1 MKSNLHPSPY
11 CVWKTEIQT
20 LRTLRIICAA
30 INQLA
35 GVLADLNLVRPLTA
49 SELKRFARDE
59 TRTSY
64 GNLAALREQHAKAR
78 TNFERKALPWKMW
91 VRQAGVGESDDRLR
105 NHGLLSKAQRALDIA
120 GWSVAAQCDV
130 EVFRLVDCDG
140 LTPLLALFNA
150 ATLAKGIESI
160 EATRREQ
167 ELLEERRRLQ
177 IADHRG
183 D

>member
-1 MKSNLHPSPY
+1 MGAPS
-11 CVWKTEIQT
+11 
-20 LRTLRIICAA
+20 
-30 INQLA
+30 
-35 GVLADLNLVRPLTA
+35 
-49 SELKRFARDE
+49 
-59 TRTSY
+59 
-64 GNLAALREQHAKAR
+64 
-78 TNFERKALPWKMW
+78 
-91 VRQAGVGESDDRLR
+91 GVGESDDRLR

-120 GWSVAAQCDV
+120 GWSVAAQRDV

-140 LTPLLALFNA
+140 RTPLLALFNA

>member
-1 MKSNLHPSPY
+1 MSEKQFAGKSAIVTGATRGIGRAIALELAKRGANVAFNYSKSADEAERL
-11 CVWKTEIQT
+11 KAEIES
-20 LRTLRIICAA
+20 L
-30 INQLA
+30 
-35 GVLADLNLVRPLTA
+35 GV
-49 SELKRFARDE
+49 KCF
-59 TRTSY
+59 
-64 GNLAALREQHAKAR
+64 
-78 TNFERKALPWKMW
+78 
-91 VRQAGVGESDDRLR
+91 
-105 NHGLLSKAQRALDIA
+105 
-120 GWSVAAQCDV
+120 AAQCDV